1 MQSALAQR
9 IAARQL
15 PLGLRYNANR
25 ESETMATYIIF
36 TREEPIR
43 DEAEM
48 QAYRDTNA
56 KGGRT
61 EGMEALVA
69 YGPITG
75 LEGETPDGAVVLKF
89 DTREAAMEWY
99 NRPIYQEAIEHRKKA
114 AHYRVFMVEGV

>member
-1 MQSALAQR
+1 
-9 IAARQL
+9 
-15 PLGLRYNANR
+15 
-25 ESETMATYIIF
+25 MATYIIF

-56 KGGRT
+56 KGGRS

-89 DTREAAMEWY
+89 ENREAANDWY
-99 NRPIYQEAIEHRKKA
+99 SRPIYQEAIQHRKKA
-114 AHYRVFMVEGV
+114 AHYRVFMVDGV

>member
-1 MQSALAQR
+1 
-9 IAARQL
+9 
-15 PLGLRYNANR
+15 
-25 ESETMATYIIF
+25 MATYIIF

-43 DEAEM
+43 NEADM

-75 LEGETPDGAVVLKF
+75 LEGEAPDGAVVLKF

>member
-1 MQSALAQR
+1 MQSSLAQR

-15 PLGLRYNANR
+15 PHGLHYNAKR
-25 ESETMATYIIF
+25 ESKTMATYIIF

-43 DEAEM
+43 NEADM

-75 LEGETPDGAVVLKF
+75 LEGEAPDGAVVLKF